1 MAPKGAVARRVA
13 RTSCTTAKPRKKVVA
28 SFVHDRT
35 IKEESASKKD
45 GEEVMTGDGEEVTT
59 GDGCSTPKAER
70 YKIPVV
76 GTCPPAPKK
85 RKPRCWSQGR
95 KGRKQR
101 PYFASPDLEAFFLHA
116 LGGIS
121 V

>member
-13 RTSCTTAKPRKKVVA
+13 ITSCTKTKPRKKA
-28 SFVHDRT
+28 SASSLVHDRI
-35 IKEESASKKD
+35 IKEETASKKD
-45 GEEVMTGDGEEVTT
+45 EEEQT

-85 RKPRCWSQGR
+85 RRPRCRSRGR
-95 KGRKQR
+95 RQR
-101 PYFASPDLEAFFLHA
+101 PYFASPDIEVFFLHA